1 MSSVYWVRED
11 RLGDVMLQRQ
21 PWLLD
26 VGITLVDLQTF
37 ISSRGSDYEI
47 AAGNLEK
54 KRAGRRDAGT
64 CMWSRRNTLPLGNAP
79 LLSLQR
85 LLDSDLVLIRAT
97 MVDEFGSI
105 YSEMQPDSDDYDG
118 SIGASS
124 RRTALFT
131 TKVIDQLVAVAGRK
145 AVLPQVSHLQL

>member
-1 MSSVYWVRED
+1 
-11 RLGDVMLQRQ
+11 
-21 PWLLD
+21 
-26 VGITLVDLQTF
+26 
-37 ISSRGSDYEI
+37 
-47 AAGNLEK
+47 
-54 KRAGRRDAGT
+54 
-64 CMWSRRNTLPLGNAP
+64 MWSWRNTLPLGNAP

-124 RRTALFT
+124 RCTALFT

-145 AVLPQVSHLQL
+145 AVLPQVSHLQLLSACVVWFCLGAGVQSLGFHPGAGAVRDSGVGSIAQQSKFMRI